1 MAGACSF
8 QFATEVA
15 PPAIIPVEKL
25 KVSKV
30 LETIEEDDAGPIIM
44 DNVVDDDLNCY
55 KLN

>member
-15 PPAIIPVEKL
+15 PPAIIPFEKL